1 MDYFRY
7 LLAPLLLA
15 GAVPFAAQAQGR
27 ENNIAAQLVAES
39 APQPGEEM
47 TVAFLFD
54 PAEGWHGYWANPGD
68 AGLGMQL
75 DWNLPKG
82 WEAGAPQYPVP
93 ERLVIAGLMNHVYE
107 HPYAVLVPI
116 SVPEGT
122 VLSFTDPISVDAEW
136 LACTDQICVPES
148 ATLTLSIP
156 QAGGA
161 DNPFTG
167 YRAQLPPLIDSTAHF
182 AIDGDVLRLAIP
194 LPASMDASDPH
205 VLIAQDRISADRRVA
220 YADPQAFAR
229 QGDMLVAN
237 IPLADLMLPADSAN
251 AAFDPL
257 AEISGI
263 LAYGDAGTGL
273 SFVAEPG
280 DVPVV
285 QGMPV
290 NSYVAPPL
298 WWLVLA
304 ALAGGLLLNLM
315 PCVFP
320 ILSLKAMTLARAGE
334 SEAGAKREALAYTAG
349 VVLACLAI
357 GGLLLVL
364 RAGGKQVGWAFHL
377 QEPGVVVALFVLA
390 ALITANFAGVFELP
404 SIAITQK
411 GGRTSAFAT
420 GLLAAFVATPCTGPF
435 MAVALG
441 AALLLPTEQALLLFA
456 MLGLGL
462 ALPFLLLGFVPALR
476 NRLPKPG
483 AWMERFRRIM
493 AIPMGLTALALLW
506 LLVQIGGRPFA
517 IAALVLVAGL
527 VLGLAVTGRLQKLGK
542 MAWPAFG
549 LIAAPF
555 LIGAGFALPAL
566 HQAPSASAESIH
578 DPMDFDEFALADL
591 TQSQG
596 KPVFLWFTADWCVT
610 CKVNES
616 VAIERDEVREAFQA
630 AGVVTM
636 RGDWT
641 VRDEAITRFLTRQ
654 GAAGVPLYL
663 WYDPARGVEQLPQVL
678 TPGMLVERGEG
689 LRSLY
694 LKSGSSWFS
703 ARSCAVSGRTSR
715 ISLPARHHVTN
726 SPGMRLP

>member
-1 MDYFRY
+1 MRARVMDLFRY
-7 LLAPLLLA
+7 LLALLLLVVA
-15 GAVPFAAQAQGR
+15 APLAAQVPQSA
-27 ENNIAAQLVAES
+27 NNIAADLVAE
-39 APQPGEEM
+39 APPQPGEEM
-47 TVAFLFD
+47 TVAFLFS
-54 PAEGWHGYWANPGD
+54 PNEGWHGYWSNPGD

-75 DWNLPKG
+75 DWNLPEG
-82 WEAGAPQYPVP
+82 WVAGEPQYPVP
-93 ERLVIAGLMNHVYE
+93 EKLVIAGLMNHVYE
-107 HPYAVLVPI
+107 HDYAVLVPI
-116 SVPEGT
+116 SVPEDGGA
-122 VLSFTDPISVDAEW
+122 LSLDNPISVDAEW

-148 ATLTLSIP
+148 ATLTLRIP

-167 YRAQLPPLIDSTAHF
+167 YRAQLPPMIDSEARFSIT
-182 AIDGDVLRLAIP
+182 GDVLRLAIP
-194 LPASMDASDPH
+194 LPASMDAANPH
-205 VLIAQDRISADRRVA
+205 VFIAQDRISADRRVA
-220 YADPQAFAR
+220 YADAQAFGR
-229 QGDMLVAN
+229 EGDVLVAE
-237 IPLADLMLPADSAN
+237 IPLADLMLPPDSEF

-257 AEISGI
+257 AQIGGI
-263 LAYGDAGTGL
+263 LAYGEEGQGIRFEA
-273 SFVAEPG
+273 APG
-280 DVPVV
+280 DVPQVT
-285 QGMPV
+285 MERL
-290 NSYVAPPL
+290 NSYVPPPL
-298 WWLVLA
+298 WWLAIA

-349 VVLACLAI
+349 VVIACLAI
-357 GGLLLVL
+357 GGLLLAL
-364 RAGGKQVGWAFHL
+364 RAAGEQVGWAFQL
-377 QEPGVVVALFVLA
+377 QEPGVVVALFALA

-411 GGRTSAFAT
+411 GGRTSSFAT

-441 AALLLPTEQALLLFA
+441 AALLLPTAQALLLFA

-483 AWMERFRRIM
+483 AWMDRFRKLM
-493 AIPMGLTALALLW
+493 AIPMGVTALALLW

-555 LIGAGFALPAL
+555 VVGAAFALPAL
-566 HQAPSASAESIH
+566 HERPSASAESIH
-578 DPMDFDEFALADL
+578 DPLDFDEFGLMEI

-616 VAIERDEVREAFQA
+616 VAIEREEVRAAFED

-641 VRDEAITRFLTRQ
+641 VRDEAITRFLTEQ

-663 WYDPARGVEQLPQVL
+663 WYVPNKEPEQLPQVL
-678 TPGMLVERGEG
+678 TPGMLVERAE
-689 LRSLY
+689 SL
-694 LKSGSSWFS
+694 
-703 ARSCAVSGRTSR
+703 
-715 ISLPARHHVTN
+715 
-726 SPGMRLP
+726 